1 MAKIET
7 YLQWNLIFHVLDI
20 MISTFVKRA
29 LIIGLAGTV
38 AIVIFFNFAVSGK
51 CSIQQINIL
60 NDMKKYEMTNNPELC
75 VDLNNKII
83 QLNNQCGIEM
93 EILDCG

>member
-1 MAKIET
+1 MAKKET
-7 YLQWNLIFHVLDI
+7 FPPLKLTFRVLN

-29 LIIGLAGTV
+29 LIIGLAGSV
-38 AIVIFFNFAVSGK
+38 AIVIFFSFTVTGK
-51 CSIQQINIL
+51 CSIKQIDVL
-60 NDMKKYEMTNNPELC
+60 NDMKKYEVTKNPELC
-75 VDLNNKII
+75 NEINNRII